1 MSTRV
6 LLALPARTLVPLL
19 LTVGALI
26 LVSADYSLQVR
37 DYRRLVEDTEKLS
50 LTEHLGAVQHALDQ
64 QIDQGNLLSLRRI
77 VAELALHPHLT
88 HAYLIRPGG
97 RIVGALSRADS
108 DQRLSDVVAS
118 DAQAANLLEEANR
131 SFERSLNIAVD
142 RRREALVGVMSL
154 SAGRML
160 LVRSD
165 LTLPLAQRLHDE
177 RTVLWRNAGVI
188 LLSALALS
196 LFLHLAWFRRA
207 ARVTA
212 AVRALGEGNLGVR
225 VNLRGHDEL
234 AEIGA
239 AFNDM
244 ARRLQAQHDV
254 LRANDVRFRA
264 MFDHASVGV
273 ARVDTLRGVIVE
285 PNRKCGGITGYSDAE
300 MRGREFVTLLHPDDV
315 AAHVRQL
322 ETLRRGDVRE
332 FSMET
337 RVLHKDGRVVWTMLS
352 VSPVWP
358 VGEAPDFHLVVIQ
371 DITARHEAEHSL
383 ELERNRLLAAER
395 IGRLGSWEFYPAL
408 GRGWWSA
415 QMFEFFGLDPA
426 GSVPDP
432 KTYIGCI
439 HPDDRSRVRDL
450 MARMSEARLE
460 PESGIYRTD
469 PARGPMR
476 YLQPSMQTVHDA
488 SGRLLKYTGTVLDVT
503 HVAEAERALR
513 ASEERLRA
521 TLEQAPNV
529 AVQWCD
535 RNARVLYWNRASM
548 QLYGWS
554 VDEAIGRDIDRLMQ
568 ASETPTLFSGLIADT
583 ANSGRG
589 SGPVEYR
596 IRHRNGE
603 HRYVEASVFS
613 IPGDEGRPIFV
624 FMAVDVTAR
633 RTAERT
639 VEEERTHLRT
649 LFAALPDM
657 VWLKSPDGRFLS
669 CNGMVERALGTRE
682 ADMMGKTDYDYFP
695 REQADVYREHDAQ
708 AVRENRSVVVE
719 EPLLRADG
727 SVRMV
732 LQSIKT
738 PVRNAAGE
746 IIGVL
751 GIARDITELRAAQDS
766 MRSLNNE
773 LEQRVAERT
782 EALSSA
788 MKELE
793 SFSYAVSHDLKAP
806 LRGIDGY
813 SRILIED
820 YGSVLDETGHRFLA
834 NIRNGAT
841 QMHALIEDL
850 LAYSRMERRSVEAS
864 RVNLDEV
871 MAGVCARRADEIAAA
886 GARLVGA
893 FPSVTVK
900 ADRQGVELVLRNL
913 LDNALKFSRESN
925 PPVITL
931 EAHGDG
937 QQIVVSIRDNG
948 IGFDMKYHERIF
960 EIFQRLHRNEEF
972 SGTGVGLA
980 LVRKAMQRMG
990 GRVWAESASGQ
1001 GACFYLEFPA

>member
-1 MSTRV
+1 VSARV

-19 LTVGALI
+19 LTVSALI
-26 LVSADYSLQVR
+26 VVFADYNLQLR
-37 DYRRLVEDTEKLS
+37 DYRRLVEHAERLA
-50 LTEHLGAVQHALDQ
+50 LTEQLGAVQESLDQ
-64 QIDQGNLLSLRRI
+64 QIGLGNVLSQRRI
-77 VAELALHPHLT
+77 VAGLALHPHLT

-97 RIVGALSRADS
+97 RIIGSLSRADS
-108 DQRLSDVVAS
+108 ERRLFDVLATDPRAATLLDEAS
-118 DAQAANLLEEANR
+118 R
-131 SFERSLNIAVD
+131 SPDRSLTIAVD
-142 RRREALVGVMSL
+142 SRQEALLGTMSL
-154 SAGRML
+154 SAGRTL

-165 LTLPLAQRLHDE
+165 LALPLAQRLHDE
-177 RTVLWRNAGVI
+177 RTVLWRSAGVI

-196 LFLHLAWFRRA
+196 VFLHLAWFRRA
-207 ARVTA
+207 ARITS
-212 AVRALGEGNLGVR
+212 AVHTLGEGNLGVR
-225 VNLRGHDEL
+225 VNLGGRDEL

-264 MFDHASVGV
+264 MFDHAGVGV

-285 PNRKCGGITGYSDAE
+285 PNRKCGSITGYSAAQ
-300 MRGREFVTLLHPDDV
+300 MRGLEFAALVHPDDV
-315 AAHVRQL
+315 AAHLQQL
-322 ETLRRGDVRE
+322 ETLRRGNVRE

-337 RVLHKDGRVVWTMLS
+337 RVLHKDGHVVWTVLS

-371 DITARHEAEHSL
+371 DITARHDAEHSL
-383 ELERNRLLAAER
+383 ELERNRLLSAER

-408 GRGWWSA
+408 GRSWWSA
-415 QMFEFFGLDPA
+415 QMFEFFRLDPA
-426 GSVPDP
+426 GGVPDP
-432 KTYIGCI
+432 ARYLGCI
-439 HPDDRSRVRDL
+439 HPDDRAHVSDVMDL
-450 MARMSEARLE
+450 MSQAQLNPE
-460 PESGIYRTD
+460 PAIYRTD
-469 PARGPMR
+469 PGRGPMR
-476 YLQPSMQTVHDA
+476 YLQPSVQIVYDRG
-488 SGRLLKYTGTVLDVT
+488 GRLLKYTGTVLDVT

-548 QLYGWS
+548 QIFGWS
-554 VDEAIGRDIDRLMQ
+554 ADEAIGRDIDWLMCES
-568 ASETPTLFSGLIADT
+568 ATPALFSDLIADT
-583 ANSGRG
+583 ANSGKC
-589 SGPVEYR
+589 SGPAEYR
-596 IRHRNGE
+596 VRHRDGG
-603 HRYVEASVFS
+603 HRCVEASAFC
-613 IPGDEGRPIFV
+613 IPGDEERPIFV

-633 RTAERT
+633 RAAERT

-669 CNGMVERALGTRE
+669 CNGSVERALGTRE
-682 ADMMGKTDYDYFP
+682 ADMIGKTDYDYFP

-727 SVRMV
+727 SVRTV

-746 IIGVL
+746 LIGVL

-766 MRSLNNE
+766 MRTLNNE

-820 YGSVLDETGHRFLA
+820 YGNLLDASGQRFLA

-850 LAYSRMERRSVEAS
+850 LAYSRMERRAVDAS
-864 RVNLDEV
+864 RVDLGEV

-886 GARLVGA
+886 GARLVGV

-913 LDNALKFSRESN
+913 LDNALKFSRESD

-931 EAHGDG
+931 EAHADG
-937 QQIVVSIRDNG
+937 KPVVVSIRDNG

-960 EIFQRLHRNEEF
+960 EIFQRLNRNEDF
-972 SGTGVGLA
+972 AGTGVGLA

-1001 GACFYLEFPA
+1001 GACFYLEFPS